1 MNENILANPKAA
13 SLMRENQTR
22 LLRGVK
28 FNMHFN
34 WVRDTMKIIP
44 SLLGKS
50 FVPPAVMDLIRF
62 RMVGKCSS
70 RDEMHTLTIRIK
82 KIRHHVFEVLND
94 KNDARKTQA
103 RSIFYDLRDD
113 KSLPAAEKAVSR
125 FEDEG
130 TLIVMAGIASYSDS
144 TKLQQ

>member
-1 MNENILANPKAA
+1 
-13 SLMRENQTR
+13 MRENLTR

-28 FNMHFN
+28 FNLHFS

-44 SLLGKS
+44 RFLGKS

-62 RMVGKCSS
+62 RMVGQPLS
-70 RDEMHTLTIRIK
+70 RHRTPTLTMRIK
-82 KIRHHVFEVLND
+82 KIRHHVLEVLND
-94 KNDARKTQA
+94 KDNARKRQA

-113 KSLPAAEKAVSR
+113 ESLPAAEKTASR

-130 TLIVMAGIASYSDS
+130 TLIIMAGIASYLESA
-144 TKLQQ
+144 KLQRLCRH